1 MARKSRKKAQNI
13 FPVMPA
19 ISAPKSKTGIY
30 ARLSVED
37 NGNAERDSIQNQVS
51 YLEEYVKRNE
61 DDFQLVHI
69 YVDNGT
75 TGTNFD
81 RAGWKELIEDV
92 KTGAVDCLVFK
103 DFSRIGRD
111 YIEVGNYLEK
121 IFPFLGV
128 RVISVN
134 DNFDSRKQPFENNM
148 LMNSLT
154 NIVNDYYAKDISR
167 KILQAKKVMQEN
179 GEYTSGIYPYGYK
192 GDDSNKRSLA
202 VDPEAADVVKKIF
215 KWRIQG
221 KGCTR
226 IANYLNELAIPSPG
240 LYRFMNGFQSFK
252 RSSHSKWRAEH
263 ISGILTNPVYL
274 GHLVQGKSQGSH
286 FRNNGKKQRLPKE
299 EWIISENTHI
309 PLITQTEFDIAE
321 AMAEKSHKMYC
332 ERMNANTNI
341 PQEENCLREKIYCR
355 KCGQKMFRRSRVTN
369 GVRRYYFYCD
379 SKRRFLDTE
388 CVQASIYET
397 PLMETVNEVI
407 HQQMQLYGILS
418 NQWAGQEKNMT
429 GSVHGIEV
437 DKQKRDIHKQDLMQ
451 KIQSIKRKRRELYVD
466 MKEGLLAQED
476 FEYEKKQLAQKQLSY
491 EIEIKN
497 AGGKNKEEEKAIE
510 TLNVCLE
517 ESIQAE
523 DRKIPLEI
531 LDTLIEK
538 IIVESPERIEIKCTY
553 ADLLQKW
560 CNEMQLSDWREGGI
574 HG

>member
-1 MARKSRKKAQNI
+1 MQNT
-13 FPVMPA
+13 FPVMPEV
-19 ISAPKSKTGIY
+19 SASKSKTGIY
-30 ARLSVED
+30 VRLSVED
-37 NGNAERDSIQNQVS
+37 NGNAERDSIQNQIS
-51 YLEEYVKRNE
+51 YLEEYVKKNE
-61 DDFQLVHI
+61 SDFQLVNI

-81 RAGWKELIEDV
+81 RVGWKELIEDV

-128 RVISVN
+128 RIISVN
-134 DNFDSRKQPFENNM
+134 DNFDSRKQPFESNM

-179 GEYTSGIYPYGYK
+179 GEYTSGVYPYGYK
-192 GDDSNKRSLA
+192 GDDANKRKLT

-215 KWRIQG
+215 EWRIQG
-221 KGCTR
+221 NGCTR

-252 RSSHSKWRAEH
+252 RSGHSKWRAEH
-263 ISGILTNPVYL
+263 VSGILTNPVYL

-286 FRNNGKKQRLPKE
+286 FRNNGKKQRLPKAD
-299 EWIISENTHI
+299 WIISENTHI
-309 PLITQTEFDIAE
+309 PLITQREFDVAA

-332 ERMNANTNI
+332 ERMNANADI
-341 PQEENCLREKIYCR
+341 PQEENCLRKKVYCGQ
-355 KCGQKMFRRSRVTN
+355 CGQKMFRRSRVTD
-369 GVRRYYFYCD
+369 GVRRYYYYCD
-379 SKRRFLDTE
+379 SRRRFLDTE
-388 CVQASIYET
+388 CVQASIYEI

-407 HQQMQLYGILS
+407 NQQMQLYGILS
-418 NQWAGQEKNMT
+418 DQWAGREKSMT
-429 GSVHGIEV
+429 GTIHGVEA
-437 DKQKRDIHKQDLMQ
+437 DKQNRDMHKQELMQ

-466 MKEGLLAQED
+466 MKEGSLEPED

-497 AGGKNKEEEKAIE
+497 IGGKNEAEEKAIE
-510 TLNVCLE
+510 TLNICLKE
-517 ESIQAE
+517 NLQAE
-523 DRKIPLEI
+523 DKKIPLEI
-531 LDTLIEK
+531 LNILIEK
-538 IIVESPERIEIKCTY
+538 IIVESPEQIVIKCTY
-553 ADLLQKW
+553 ADLLEKW
-560 CNEMQLSDWREGGI
+560 CREMQISDREEGGI
-574 HG
+574 RG

>member
-1 MARKSRKKAQNI
+1 MSSTRA
-13 FPVMPA
+13 
-19 ISAPKSKTGIY
+19 
-30 ARLSVED
+30 
-37 NGNAERDSIQNQVS
+37 
-51 YLEEYVKRNE
+51 
-61 DDFQLVHI
+61 
-69 YVDNGT
+69 

-128 RVISVN
+128 RVVSVN
-134 DNFDSRKQPFENNM
+134 DNFDSRKQPFESNM

-179 GEYTSGIYPYGYK
+179 GEYTSGVYPYGYK

-309 PLITQTEFDIAE
+309 PLITQREFNIAK
-321 AMAEKSHKMYC
+321 AMAEKSHMMYC

-341 PQEENCLREKIYCR
+341 PQEENCLREK
-355 KCGQKMFRRSRVTN
+355 RSEEHT
-369 GVRRYYFYCD
+369 
-379 SKRRFLDTE
+379 SEL
-388 CVQASIYET
+388 
-397 PLMETVNEVI
+397 
-407 HQQMQLYGILS
+407 
-418 NQWAGQEKNMT
+418 
-429 GSVHGIEV
+429 
-437 DKQKRDIHKQDLMQ
+437 
-451 KIQSIKRKRRELYVD
+451 QSQR
-466 MKEGLLAQED
+466 
-476 FEYEKKQLAQKQLSY
+476 
-491 EIEIKN
+491 
-497 AGGKNKEEEKAIE
+497 
-510 TLNVCLE
+510 
-517 ESIQAE
+517 
-523 DRKIPLEI
+523 
-531 LDTLIEK
+531 
-538 IIVESPERIEIKCTY
+538 
-553 ADLLQKW
+553 
-560 CNEMQLSDWREGGI
+560 
-574 HG
+574 